1 MLQDVCKGGATR
13 KRVVQEYADLL
24 AACEVDNPLASQ
36 ASLMNSVLA
45 GKAHAAAAD
54 STVTQVAKVRL
65 PPQPAQCLAQSRQL
79 TLLLCRLVGLMRAMC
94 LLGLPCWQAVTG
106 RLLVLAACKQLRAR
120 LSYQH
125 YWPHQPG
132 VSLSCT
138 PAAPH
143 TGAARC
149 RSDATQ
155 TTTTSRSSPLLLRA
169 ARARPGLRC
178 WLQPRPPTTGLWPW
192 KQPRRTA
199 CSGVP
204 PAQNPP
210 RPL

>member
-45 GKAHAAAAD
+45 GKAHAAAAE

-94 LLGLPCWQAVTG
+94 LLSLPYWQAVTG
-106 RLLVLAACKQLRAR
+106 RLLVLAASEHWRTHL
-120 LSYQH
+120 

-143 TGAARC
+143 TGAAHR

-155 TTTTSRSSPLLLRA
+155 TTTTSRSSPLLRA
-169 ARARPGLRC
+169 ARTRPRARC